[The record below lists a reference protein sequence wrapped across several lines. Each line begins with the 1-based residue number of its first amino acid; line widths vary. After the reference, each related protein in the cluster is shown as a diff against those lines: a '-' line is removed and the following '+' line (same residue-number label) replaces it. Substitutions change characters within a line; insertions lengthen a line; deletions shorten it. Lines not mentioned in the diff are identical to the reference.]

1 MRRGEPEHVGL
12 AREERM
18 PMVNDRFTLESPEDV
33 KRTGSCVIAQIL
45 VRFARP
51 LPRSGGDHDFNP
63 AVLVRPPAVVLLAMG
78 LLSPQS
84 SARRFDVD
92 SR

>member
-63 AVLVRPPAVVLLAMG
+63 AVFGAAAG
-78 LLSPQS
+78 I
-84 SARRFDVD
+84 
-92 SR
+92 